1 MDSTII
7 DMGLWQSLIEAG
19 TLVISA
25 IVMVI
30 MAIMVLLSQRNY
42 GRVLNKLVDADTIRD
57 KTDQERLAEQ
67 KRANEVMEK
76 TVVSMQQTLADV
88 LERFNNTL
96 QSIETIAREISS
108 HEEASSRRDVRQEE
122 LLQQVVSGSNA
133 MSGGYDELKQAVE
146 NVENKLDELLQREQ
160 IDSEDALKKT
170 LADILAPLQT
180 KLDSLLELLQPK
192 PKEKEEEK
200 SNDA

>member
-1 MDSTII
+1 
-7 DMGLWQSLIEAG
+7 MGLWQSLIEAG

>member
-1 MDSTII
+1 VYD
-7 DMGLWQSLIEAG
+7 
-19 TLVISA
+19 
-25 IVMVI
+25 
-30 MAIMVLLSQRNY
+30 
-42 GRVLNKLVDADTIRD
+42 DTIRD

-200 SNDA
+200 SDDA

>member
-96 QSIETIAREISS
+96 QSIETIACEISS
-108 HEEASSRRDVRQEE
+108 HEKASNRRDVRQEE

-170 LADILAPLQT
+170 LADIC
-180 KLDSLLELLQPK
+180 LLYTSPS
-192 PKEKEEEK
+192 PRDRTR
-200 SNDA
+200 SRMPSSA